1 MINKINI
8 AIDGHSSCGKSTIA
22 KVISKKYQMKYVDT
36 GAMYRAITLYCLKNN
51 LINKNKVNEG
61 MLQKHISDI
70 NVEFKYNNMNKISET
85 FLNGKNV
92 ENSIRSL
99 EVSESVSFIARIA
112 LVRQKLVFLQQEISK
127 NKNVVMD
134 GRDIGTKVLPDAE
147 IKFFITAQ
155 PEIRASRRWKELSRN
170 GSNVT
175 FKEVLNNIITR
186 DNNDMS
192 RKLNPLQIAKDA
204 IEINNSN
211 ITLDDQNNIIFD
223 YIDKFIEM
231 NIEIDK
237 YSGFFFWSSV
247 YRNGEQELQ
256 KSNSLYCLEILFT
269 MTKKLNVK

>member
-155 PEIRASRRWKELSRN
+155 PEIRASRRWKELTMN

-211 ITLDDQNNIIFD
+211 ITLDDQNNIIFE
-223 YIDKFIEM
+223 YIDKF
-231 NIEIDK
+231 
-237 YSGFFFWSSV
+237 
-247 YRNGEQELQ
+247 YRNEYR
-256 KSNSLYCLEILFT
+256 NR
-269 MTKKLNVK
+269 

>member
-155 PEIRASRRWKELSRN
+155 PEIRASRRWKELTMN

-186 DNNDMS
+186 DKNDMS

-211 ITLDDQNNIIFD
+211 ITLDDQNNIIFE
-223 YIDKFIEM
+223 YIDKF
-231 NIEIDK
+231 
-237 YSGFFFWSSV
+237 
-247 YRNGEQELQ
+247 YRNEYR
-256 KSNSLYCLEILFT
+256 NR
-269 MTKKLNVK
+269 

>member
-99 EVSESVSFIARIA
+99 EVSESVSFVARIA

-134 GRDIGTKVLPDAE
+134 GRDIGTKVLPEAE
-147 IKFFITAQ
+147 IKFFITAH
-155 PEIRASRRWKELSRN
+155 PEIRASRRWKELTMN

-211 ITLDDQNNIIFD
+211 ITLDDQNNIIFE
-223 YIDKFIEM
+223 YIDKF
-231 NIEIDK
+231 
-237 YSGFFFWSSV
+237 
-247 YRNGEQELQ
+247 YRNEYR
-256 KSNSLYCLEILFT
+256 NR
-269 MTKKLNVK
+269 

>member
-22 KVISKKYQMKYVDT
+22 KVISKKYKMKYVDT
-36 GAMYRAITLYCLKNN
+36 GAMYRAITLYCLENN
-51 LINKNKVNEG
+51 LINNNKVNECL
-61 MLQKHISDI
+61 LQNHISDI
-70 NVEFKYNNMNKISET
+70 NVEFKYNNISKISET

-92 ENSIRSL
+92 ENNIRSL
-99 EVSESVSFIARIA
+99 EVSDSVSFVARIA
-112 LVRQKLVFLQQEISK
+112 LVRQKLVFLQQEIAK

-134 GRDIGTKVLPDAE
+134 GRDIGTKVLPKAE

-155 PEIRASRRWKELSRN
+155 PEIRASRRWKELIMN
-170 GSNVT
+170 GSNVS

-223 YIDKFIEM
+223 YIDKF
-231 NIEIDK
+231 
-237 YSGFFFWSSV
+237 
-247 YRNGEQELQ
+247 YRNEYR
-256 KSNSLYCLEILFT
+256 NR
-269 MTKKLNVK
+269 

>member
-22 KVISKKYQMKYVDT
+22 KAISKKYQMKYVDT
-36 GAMYRAITLYCLKNN
+36 GAMYRAITLYCLQNN
-51 LINKNKVNEG
+51 LISKKKVNEG
-61 MLQKHISDI
+61 MLHKHISDI
-70 NVEFKYNNMNKISET
+70 NVEFKYNNISKISET

-92 ENSIRSL
+92 ENKIRSL
-99 EVSESVSFIARIA
+99 EVSESVSFVARIA

-147 IKFFITAQ
+147 IKFFITAL
-155 PEIRASRRWKELSRN
+155 PEIRASRRWKELTKN

-175 FKEVLNNIITR
+175 FKEVLKNIITR

-211 ITLDDQNNIIFD
+211 ITLDAQNNIIFD
-223 YIDKFIEM
+223 YIDKF
-231 NIEIDK
+231 
-237 YSGFFFWSSV
+237 
-247 YRNGEQELQ
+247 YRNEHR
-256 KSNSLYCLEILFT
+256 NR
-269 MTKKLNVK
+269 

>member
-22 KVISKKYQMKYVDT
+22 KVISKKYKMKYVDT
-36 GAMYRAITLYCLKNN
+36 GAMYRAITLYCLQND
-51 LINKNKVNEG
+51 LINNNKVNECL
-61 MLQKHISDI
+61 LQKHISDI

-92 ENSIRSL
+92 ENNIRSL
-99 EVSESVSFIARIA
+99 EVSESVSFVARIA
-112 LVRQKLVFLQQEISK
+112 LVRQKLVFLQQEIAK

-134 GRDIGTKVLPDAE
+134 GRDIGTKVLPEAE

-155 PEIRASRRWKELSRN
+155 PEIRASRRWKELIMN
-170 GSNVT
+170 GSNVS

-223 YIDKFIEM
+223 YIDKF
-231 NIEIDK
+231 
-237 YSGFFFWSSV
+237 
-247 YRNGEQELQ
+247 YRNEYR
-256 KSNSLYCLEILFT
+256 NR
-269 MTKKLNVK
+269 

>member
-70 NVEFKYNNMNKISET
+70 NVEFKYNNMSKISET

-92 ENSIRSL
+92 ENNIRSL
-99 EVSESVSFIARIA
+99 EVSDSVSFVARIS
-112 LVRQKLVFLQQEISK
+112 LVRQKLVFLQQAIAK

-134 GRDIGTKVLPDAE
+134 GRDIGTKVLPEAE
-147 IKFFITAQ
+147 IKFFITAH
-155 PEIRASRRWKELSRN
+155 PEIRANRRWKELIMN

-223 YIDKFIEM
+223 YIDKF
-231 NIEIDK
+231 
-237 YSGFFFWSSV
+237 
-247 YRNGEQELQ
+247 YRNEYR
-256 KSNSLYCLEILFT
+256 NR
-269 MTKKLNVK
+269 

>member
-22 KVISKKYQMKYVDT
+22 KVISKKYKMKYVDT
-36 GAMYRAITLYCLKNN
+36 GAMYRAITLYCLENN
-51 LINKNKVNEG
+51 LINNNKVNECL
-61 MLQKHISDI
+61 LQNHISDI
-70 NVEFKYNNMNKISET
+70 NVEFKYNNMSKISET

-92 ENSIRSL
+92 ENNIRSL
-99 EVSESVSFIARIA
+99 EVSDSVSFVARIA
-112 LVRQKLVFLQQEISK
+112 LVRQKLVFLQQEIAK

-134 GRDIGTKVLPDAE
+134 GRDIGTKVLPEAE

-155 PEIRASRRWKELSRN
+155 PEIRASRRWKELIMN
-170 GSNVT
+170 GSNVS

-223 YIDKFIEM
+223 YIDKF
-231 NIEIDK
+231 
-237 YSGFFFWSSV
+237 
-247 YRNGEQELQ
+247 YRNEYR
-256 KSNSLYCLEILFT
+256 NR
-269 MTKKLNVK
+269 

>member
-22 KVISKKYQMKYVDT
+22 KVISKKYKMKYVDT
-36 GAMYRAITLYCLKNN
+36 GAMYRAITLYCLQND
-51 LINKNKVNEG
+51 LINNNKVNECL
-61 MLQKHISDI
+61 LQKHISDI
-70 NVEFKYNNMNKISET
+70 NVEFKYNNMSKISET

-92 ENSIRSL
+92 ENNIRSL
-99 EVSESVSFIARIA
+99 EVSESVSFVARIA
-112 LVRQKLVFLQQEISK
+112 LVRQKLVFLQQEIAK

-134 GRDIGTKVLPDAE
+134 GRDIGTKVLPEAE

-155 PEIRASRRWKELSRN
+155 PEIRASRRWKELIMN
-170 GSNVT
+170 GSNVS

-223 YIDKFIEM
+223 YIDKF
-231 NIEIDK
+231 
-237 YSGFFFWSSV
+237 
-247 YRNGEQELQ
+247 YRNEYR
-256 KSNSLYCLEILFT
+256 NR
-269 MTKKLNVK
+269 

>member
-22 KVISKKYQMKYVDT
+22 KVISKKYKMKYVDT
-36 GAMYRAITLYCLKNN
+36 GAMYRAITLYCLQNN
-51 LINKNKVNEG
+51 LINNNKVNECL
-61 MLQKHISDI
+61 LQKHISDI
-70 NVEFKYNNMNKISET
+70 TVEFKYNNMNKISET

-92 ENSIRSL
+92 ENNIRSL
-99 EVSESVSFIARIA
+99 EVSDSVSFVARIA
-112 LVRQKLVFLQQEISK
+112 LVRQKLVFLQQEIAK

-147 IKFFITAQ
+147 IKFFITAH
-155 PEIRASRRWKELSRN
+155 PEIRASRRWKELIMN

-223 YIDKFIEM
+223 YIDKF
-231 NIEIDK
+231 
-237 YSGFFFWSSV
+237 
-247 YRNGEQELQ
+247 YRNEYR
-256 KSNSLYCLEILFT
+256 NR
-269 MTKKLNVK
+269 

>member
-22 KVISKKYQMKYVDT
+22 KVISKKYKMKYVDT
-36 GAMYRAITLYCLKNN
+36 GAMYRAITLYCLQND
-51 LINKNKVNEG
+51 LINNNKVNECL
-61 MLQKHISDI
+61 LQKHISDI

-92 ENSIRSL
+92 ENNIRSL
-99 EVSESVSFIARIA
+99 EVSESVSFVARIA
-112 LVRQKLVFLQQEISK
+112 LVRQKLVFLQQEIAK

-134 GRDIGTKVLPDAE
+134 GRDIGTKVLPEAE
-147 IKFFITAQ
+147 IKFFITAH
-155 PEIRASRRWKELSRN
+155 PEIRASRRWRELIMN

-186 DNNDMS
+186 DKNDTS

-223 YIDKFIEM
+223 YIDKF
-231 NIEIDK
+231 
-237 YSGFFFWSSV
+237 
-247 YRNGEQELQ
+247 YRNEYR
-256 KSNSLYCLEILFT
+256 NR
-269 MTKKLNVK
+269 

>member
-8 AIDGHSSCGKSTIA
+8 AIDGHSSCGKSTLA
-22 KVISKKYQMKYVDT
+22 KVISKKYKMKYVDT
-36 GAMYRAITLYCLKNN
+36 GAMYRAITLYCLQNN
-51 LINKNKVNEG
+51 LINNNKVNECL
-61 MLQKHISDI
+61 LQKHISDI

-92 ENSIRSL
+92 ENNIRSL
-99 EVSESVSFIARIA
+99 EVSDSVSFVARIA
-112 LVRQKLVFLQQEISK
+112 LVRRKLVFLQQEIAK

-134 GRDIGTKVLPDAE
+134 GRDIGTKVLPEAE
-147 IKFFITAQ
+147 IKLFITAH
-155 PEIRASRRWKELSRN
+155 PEIRASRRWKELIMN

-223 YIDKFIEM
+223 YIDKF
-231 NIEIDK
+231 
-237 YSGFFFWSSV
+237 
-247 YRNGEQELQ
+247 YRNEYR
-256 KSNSLYCLEILFT
+256 NR
-269 MTKKLNVK
+269 

>member
-22 KVISKKYQMKYVDT
+22 KVISKKYKMKYVDT
-36 GAMYRAITLYCLKNN
+36 GAMYRASTLYCLQNN
-51 LINKNKVNEG
+51 LINNNKVNECL
-61 MLQKHISDI
+61 LQKHISDI
-70 NVEFKYNNMNKISET
+70 NVEFKYNNMSKISET

-92 ENSIRSL
+92 ENNIRSL
-99 EVSESVSFIARIA
+99 EVSDSVSFVARIS
-112 LVRQKLVFLQQEISK
+112 LVRQKLVFLQQAIAK

-134 GRDIGTKVLPDAE
+134 GRDIGTKVLPEAE
-147 IKFFITAQ
+147 IKFFITAH
-155 PEIRASRRWKELSRN
+155 PEIRANRRWKELIMN
-170 GSNVT
+170 GNNVT

-223 YIDKFIEM
+223 YIDKF
-231 NIEIDK
+231 
-237 YSGFFFWSSV
+237 
-247 YRNGEQELQ
+247 YRNEYR
-256 KSNSLYCLEILFT
+256 NR
-269 MTKKLNVK
+269 

>member
-8 AIDGHSSCGKSTIA
+8 AIDGHSSCGKSTLA
-22 KVISKKYQMKYVDT
+22 KVISKKYKMKYVDT
-36 GAMYRAITLYCLKNN
+36 GAMYRAITLYCLQNN
-51 LINKNKVNEG
+51 LINNNKVNECL
-61 MLQKHISDI
+61 LQKHISDI

-92 ENSIRSL
+92 ENNIRSL
-99 EVSESVSFIARIA
+99 EVSDSVSFVARIA
-112 LVRQKLVFLQQEISK
+112 LVRRKLVFLQQEIAK

-134 GRDIGTKVLPDAE
+134 GRDIGTKVLPEAE
-147 IKFFITAQ
+147 IKFFITAH
-155 PEIRASRRWKELSRN
+155 PEIRASRRWKELIMN

-223 YIDKFIEM
+223 YIDKF
-231 NIEIDK
+231 
-237 YSGFFFWSSV
+237 
-247 YRNGEQELQ
+247 YRNEYR
-256 KSNSLYCLEILFT
+256 NR
-269 MTKKLNVK
+269 

>member
-22 KVISKKYQMKYVDT
+22 KVISKKYKMKYVDT
-36 GAMYRAITLYCLKNN
+36 GAMYRAITLYCLQND
-51 LINKNKVNEG
+51 LISNNKVNEFL
-61 MLQKHISDI
+61 LQKHISDI
-70 NVEFKYNNMNKISET
+70 NVGFKYNNMNKISET

-92 ENSIRSL
+92 ENNIRSL
-99 EVSESVSFIARIA
+99 EVSESVSFVARIA
-112 LVRQKLVFLQQEISK
+112 LVRQKLVFLQQEIAK

-134 GRDIGTKVLPDAE
+134 GRDIGTKVLPEAE
-147 IKFFITAQ
+147 IKFFITAH
-155 PEIRASRRWKELSRN
+155 PEIRASRRWKELIMN

-211 ITLDDQNNIIFD
+211 ITLDGQNNIIFD
-223 YIDKFIEM
+223 YIDKF
-231 NIEIDK
+231 
-237 YSGFFFWSSV
+237 
-247 YRNGEQELQ
+247 YRNEYR
-256 KSNSLYCLEILFT
+256 NR
-269 MTKKLNVK
+269 

>member
-61 MLQKHISDI
+61 MLQKHISNI

-99 EVSESVSFIARIA
+99 EVSESVSFVARIA

-147 IKFFITAQ
+147 IKFFITAH
-155 PEIRASRRWKELSRN
+155 PEIRASRRWKELTKN

-211 ITLDDQNNIIFD
+211 ITLDDQNNIVFD
-223 YIDKFIEM
+223 YIDKFYTNE
-231 NIEIDK
+231 
-237 YSGFFFWSSV
+237 
-247 YRNGEQELQ
+247 YRNR
-256 KSNSLYCLEILFT
+256 
-269 MTKKLNVK
+269 

>member
-92 ENSIRSL
+92 ENNIRSL
-99 EVSESVSFIARIA
+99 EVSDSVSFVARIS
-112 LVRQKLVFLQQEISK
+112 LVRQKLVFLQQAIAK

-134 GRDIGTKVLPDAE
+134 GRDIGTKVLPEAE
-147 IKFFITAQ
+147 IKFFITAH
-155 PEIRASRRWKELSRN
+155 PEIRANRRWKELIMN

-192 RKLNPLQIAKDA
+192 RKLNPIQIAKDA

-223 YIDKFIEM
+223 YIDKF
-231 NIEIDK
+231 
-237 YSGFFFWSSV
+237 
-247 YRNGEQELQ
+247 YRNEYR
-256 KSNSLYCLEILFT
+256 NR
-269 MTKKLNVK
+269 

>member
-99 EVSESVSFIARIA
+99 EVSESVSFVARIA

-155 PEIRASRRWKELSRN
+155 PEIRASRRWKELTRN

-211 ITLDDQNNIIFD
+211 ITLDDQNNIIFE
-223 YIDKFIEM
+223 YIDKF
-231 NIEIDK
+231 
-237 YSGFFFWSSV
+237 
-247 YRNGEQELQ
+247 YRNEYR
-256 KSNSLYCLEILFT
+256 NR
-269 MTKKLNVK
+269 

>member
-22 KVISKKYQMKYVDT
+22 KVISKKYKMKYVDT
-36 GAMYRAITLYCLKNN
+36 GAMYRAITLYCLENN
-51 LINKNKVNEG
+51 LINNNKVNECL
-61 MLQKHISDI
+61 LQNHISDI
-70 NVEFKYNNMNKISET
+70 NVEFKYNNISKISET

-92 ENSIRSL
+92 ENNIRSL
-99 EVSESVSFIARIA
+99 EVSDSVSFVARIA
-112 LVRQKLVFLQQEISK
+112 LVRQKLVFLQQEIAK

-134 GRDIGTKVLPDAE
+134 GRDIGTKVLPEAE

-155 PEIRASRRWKELSRN
+155 PEIRASRRWKELIMN
-170 GSNVT
+170 GSNVS

-223 YIDKFIEM
+223 YIDKF
-231 NIEIDK
+231 
-237 YSGFFFWSSV
+237 
-247 YRNGEQELQ
+247 YRNEYR
-256 KSNSLYCLEILFT
+256 NR
-269 MTKKLNVK
+269 

>member
-61 MLQKHISDI
+61 MLQKHIPNI

-99 EVSESVSFIARIA
+99 EVSESVSFVARIA

-155 PEIRASRRWKELSRN
+155 PEIRASRRWKELTRN

-211 ITLDDQNNIIFD
+211 ITLDDQNNIIFE
-223 YIDKFIEM
+223 YIDKF
-231 NIEIDK
+231 
-237 YSGFFFWSSV
+237 
-247 YRNGEQELQ
+247 YRNEYR
-256 KSNSLYCLEILFT
+256 NR
-269 MTKKLNVK
+269 

>member
-22 KVISKKYQMKYVDT
+22 KVISKKYKMKYVDT
-36 GAMYRAITLYCLKNN
+36 GAMYRAITLYCLQNN
-51 LINKNKVNEG
+51 LINNNKVNECL
-61 MLQKHISDI
+61 LQKHISDI
-70 NVEFKYNNMNKISET
+70 NVEFKYNNMSKISET

-92 ENSIRSL
+92 ENNIRSL
-99 EVSESVSFIARIA
+99 EVSDSVSFVARIS
-112 LVRQKLVFLQQEISK
+112 LVRQKLVFLQQAIAK

-134 GRDIGTKVLPDAE
+134 GRDIGTKVLPEAE
-147 IKFFITAQ
+147 IKFFITAH
-155 PEIRASRRWKELSRN
+155 PEIRANRRWKELIMN
-170 GSNVT
+170 GNNVT

-223 YIDKFIEM
+223 YIDKF
-231 NIEIDK
+231 
-237 YSGFFFWSSV
+237 
-247 YRNGEQELQ
+247 YRNEYR
-256 KSNSLYCLEILFT
+256 NR
-269 MTKKLNVK
+269 

>member
-51 LINKNKVNEG
+51 LINKNQVNEG

-70 NVEFKYNNMNKISET
+70 NVEFKYNNINKISET

-99 EVSESVSFIARIA
+99 EVSESVSFVARIA

-147 IKFFITAQ
+147 IKFFITAH
-155 PEIRASRRWKELSRN
+155 PEIRAIRRWKELTMN

-211 ITLDDQNNIIFD
+211 ITLDDQNNIIFE
-223 YIDKFIEM
+223 YIDKF
-231 NIEIDK
+231 
-237 YSGFFFWSSV
+237 
-247 YRNGEQELQ
+247 YRNEYR
-256 KSNSLYCLEILFT
+256 NR
-269 MTKKLNVK
+269 

>member
-1 MINKINI
+1 MIDKINI

-22 KVISKKYQMKYVDT
+22 KVISKKYKMKYVDT
-36 GAMYRAITLYCLKNN
+36 GAMYRAITLYCLQNN
-51 LINKNKVNEG
+51 LINNNKVNECL
-61 MLQKHISDI
+61 LQKHISDI

-85 FLNGKNV
+85 FLNGMNV
-92 ENSIRSL
+92 ENNIRSL
-99 EVSESVSFIARIA
+99 EVSDSVSFVARIA
-112 LVRQKLVFLQQEISK
+112 LVRQKLVFLQQEIAK

-147 IKFFITAQ
+147 IKFFITAH
-155 PEIRASRRWKELSRN
+155 PEIRASRRWKELIMN

-223 YIDKFIEM
+223 YIDKF
-231 NIEIDK
+231 
-237 YSGFFFWSSV
+237 
-247 YRNGEQELQ
+247 YRNEYR
-256 KSNSLYCLEILFT
+256 NR
-269 MTKKLNVK
+269 